1 MFCSGLFRKKGCR
14 VSTKGANGMPEE
26 KILLQM
32 SGINKSFPGVHALQ
46 DVQFD
51 LHRGEVHALLG
62 ENGAGKSTLIKVLGG
77 IYQKDS
83 GDILIDGQQV
93 DIKNVEDARNAGISI
108 IHQELVLVPWLSI
121 AENIFLGREPKNK
134 LGFVDFAKM
143 NSDAK
148 KCLIDFGLDL
158 NPLTPV
164 AELNIAQQQ
173 MVEIVKAISFSSNIV
188 VMDEPTSSLSDK
200 EAEALFDSV
209 RKLKERGVGIIY
221 ISHRM
226 SELGI
231 IADRVTVLRDG
242 QYVATKIV
250 KETTTDDLIAL
261 MVGRNMTNYYT
272 RTYNNFSEVALKV
285 EGLTTDRIHNV
296 SFEAKKGEILG
307 FSGLIGCGRSE
318 TMEALFGLDK
328 IKEGNIEL
336 YGKKINGMRPEQI
349 ISEGVGF
356 VPEDRR
362 GEGMFGVMDIKF
374 NSTLKVLDEFIS
386 KLHVNSK
393 KEREIAQN
401 GIDSLKI
408 KAPSMET
415 PIASLSGGNQQK
427 VIIASW
433 LAAGPKVLIV
443 DEPTR
448 GIDVGAKGEIYEIMN
463 RLAAEGV
470 TILMVSSDL
479 PEILNMSDRI
489 VVMCE
494 GTISTILDRTE
505 ASQEVIMQHAVAM

>member
-1 MFCSGLFRKKGCR
+1 M
-14 VSTKGANGMPEE
+14 AEE
-26 KILLQM
+26 KLLLQM
-32 SGINKSFPGVHALQ
+32 KGIDKSFPGVHALQ
-46 DVQFD
+46 NMQFE
-51 LHRGEVHALLG
+51 LRRGEVHALLG

-77 IYQKDS
+77 IYQKDE
-83 GDILIDGQQV
+83 GEIFIDGQKV
-93 DIKNVEDARNAGISI
+93 EINSVEDAHKAGVSI

-121 AENIFLGREPKNK
+121 AENMFLGREPKNK
-134 LGFVDFAKM
+134 LGFVDFGKM
-143 NSDAK
+143 NSEAK
-148 KCLIDFGLDL
+148 KYLVDFGLDL
-158 NPLTPV
+158 NPLTPI

-200 EAEALFDSV
+200 EAEALFESI
-209 RKLKERGVGIIY
+209 RKLKARGVGIIY

-226 SELGI
+226 SELDI

-242 QYVATKIV
+242 QYVDTKVV

-261 MVGRNMTNYYT
+261 MVGRSMTNYYT
-272 RTYNNFSEVALKV
+272 RTYNSFPEVALKV
-285 EGLTTDRIHNV
+285 EGLTTDRIHDV
-296 SFEAKKGEILG
+296 SFEAKRGEILG

-328 IKEGNIEL
+328 IKSGSVEL
-336 YGKKINGMRPEQI
+336 YGKKISGLKPDRI
-349 ISEGVGF
+349 IKEGVGF

-374 NSTLKVLDEFIS
+374 NATLKVLDEFIS
-386 KLHVNSK
+386 KLHVNGK
-393 KEREIAQN
+393 KEREIAQH
-401 GIDSLKI
+401 GIDSLKV
-408 KAPSMET
+408 KAPGMST

-479 PEILNMSDRI
+479 PEVLNMSDRI
-489 VVMCE
+489 AVMCE
-494 GTISTILDRTE
+494 GTITKILDRTE
-505 ASQEVIMQHAVAM
+505 ASQEVIMQYAVSM